1 MITVQTQQV
10 LVPKQVYIG
19 DRAELR
25 CTFSTSAKIKAEG
38 FCGELDY
45 NQYDIKDVKLQP
57 SGVNSYTLTIAFV
70 PWRTGDIIIPDYK
83 LSEEAG
89 STGTEALSDEMIIHF
104 NPVNIV
110 SLTQKDSI
118 TTLRDS
124 ASPLLLPGTIYKLY
138 GSLIAAILV
147 LIVGIRLIVK
157 HKDVAFFIKR
167 IVSSAKNNS
176 NRRRTIGQLG
186 KIAKNTQLSDNES
199 AAEIQK
205 TLRTYL
211 EKRFDY
217 PFSKTVSS
225 ELSAA
230 FTKLTGGLLSEEKQ
244 DAYDDIVIAF
254 VRTDYIRYSSA
265 SKFNDDEKPALVK
278 KIINDIETIESTKS
292 EKSISAEKDTVT
304 EKSNAMEDSE
314 NA

>member
-25 CTFSTSAKIKAEG
+25 CTFSTTAKIKAEG

-57 SGVNSYTLTIAFV
+57 SGVNTYTLTIAFV
-70 PWRTGDIIIPDYK
+70 PWRTGDIIIPDYR
-83 LSEEAG
+83 LSEEV
-89 STGTEALSDEMIIHF
+89 SSDEMIIHF

-157 HKDVAFFIKR
+157 HKDVAFFITR
-167 IVSSAKNNS
+167 LVSSAKNNS
-176 NRRRTIGQLG
+176 NRRRTIKQLG

-265 SKFNDDEKPALVK
+265 SKFDYDEKPALVK
-278 KIINDIETIESTKS
+278 KLINDIETIENTKS

-304 EKSNAMEDSE
+304 EKSNAKEESE

>member
-57 SGVNSYTLTIAFV
+57 SGVNTYTLTIAFV
-70 PWRTGDIIIPDYK
+70 PWRTGDIIIPDYR
-83 LSEEAG
+83 LSEEV
-89 STGTEALSDEMIIHF
+89 SSDEMIIHF

-138 GSLIAAILV
+138 GSLIAAILI

-157 HKDVAFFIKR
+157 HKDVAFFITR
-167 IVSSAKNNS
+167 LVSSAKNNS
-176 NRRRTIGQLG
+176 NRRRTIKQLG

-265 SKFNDDEKPALVK
+265 SKFNDDEKPALIK
-278 KIINDIETIESTKS
+278 KLIDDIVAIEST
-292 EKSISAEKDTVT
+292 
-304 EKSNAMEDSE
+304 KSNAMEDSE

>member
-25 CTFSTSAKIKAEG
+25 CTFNTNAQIKAEG

-89 STGTEALSDEMIIHF
+89 AYGSEAADNELIIHF

-118 TTLRDS
+118 TSLRDS

-138 GSLIAAILV
+138 GSLIAAILI

-157 HKDVAFFIKR
+157 HKDVAFFISR
-167 IVSSAKNNS
+167 LVSSVKNNS
-176 NRRRTIGQLG
+176 NRKRTIKQLG
-186 KIAKNTQLSDNES
+186 KITKNTQLADNDV

-205 TLRTYL
+205 ILRTYL

-217 PFSKTVSS
+217 PFSKTVTS

-254 VRTDYIRYSSA
+254 VRTDYIRYSSS
-265 SKFNDDEKPALVK
+265 SKFGDNEKTELVK
-278 KIINDIETIESTKS
+278 KLIYDIETVENTKS
-292 EKSISAEKDTVT
+292 EKSLPAEKN
-304 EKSNAMEDSE
+304 EASGKLNAKEE
-314 NA
+314 EHA

>member
-1 MITVQTQQV
+1 MITVQTQHV

-57 SGVNSYTLTIAFV
+57 SGVNTYTLTIAFV

-83 LSEEAG
+83 LSEEV
-89 STGTEALSDEMIIHF
+89 SSDEMIIHF

-157 HKDVAFFIKR
+157 HKDVAFFITR
-167 IVSSAKNNS
+167 LVSSAKNNS
-176 NRRRTIGQLG
+176 NRRRTIKQLG

-265 SKFNDDEKPALVK
+265 SKFNDDEKPALIK
-278 KIINDIETIESTKS
+278 KLIDDIVTIESTK
-292 EKSISAEKDTVT
+292 T
-304 EKSNAMEDSE
+304 NAKEDSE

>member
-25 CTFSTSAKIKAEG
+25 CTFSSAAKIKAEG

-45 NQYDIKDVKLQP
+45 TQYDIKDVKLQP
-57 SGVNSYTLTIAFV
+57 SGVNSYTLTISFV

-83 LSEEAG
+83 LSED
-89 STGTEALSDEMIIHF
+89 TGTGTTQAASDELIVHF
-104 NPVNIV
+104 SPVNIV

-138 GSLIAAILV
+138 GSLIVAILI

-157 HKDVAFFIKR
+157 HKDVAFFVSR
-167 IVSSAKNNS
+167 LVSSVKNNS
-176 NRRRTIGQLG
+176 NRRRTIKQLG
-186 KIAKNTQLSDNES
+186 KIAKNTQLTDNDV

-205 TLRTYL
+205 NLRTYL

-225 ELSAA
+225 ELSVV

-244 DAYDDIVIAF
+244 NAYDDIVIAF

-265 SKFNDDEKPALVK
+265 SKFGDDEKTVLIK

-292 EKSISAEKDTVT
+292 EKS
-304 EKSNAMEDSE
+304 NAKENSE

>member
-57 SGVNSYTLTIAFV
+57 SGVNTYTLTIAFV

-83 LSEEAG
+83 LSEEV
-89 STGTEALSDEMIIHF
+89 SSDEMIIHF

-138 GSLIAAILV
+138 GSLIAAILI

-157 HKDVAFFIKR
+157 HKDVAFFITR
-167 IVSSAKNNS
+167 LVSSAKNNS
-176 NRRRTIGQLG
+176 NRRRTIKQLG

-265 SKFNDDEKPALVK
+265 SKFNDDEKTALVK
-278 KIINDIETIESTKS
+278 KLINDIETIESNKS

>member
-25 CTFSTSAKIKAEG
+25 CTFSTAAKIKAEG

-57 SGVNSYTLTIAFV
+57 SGVNTYTLTIAFV

-89 STGTEALSDEMIIHF
+89 SAGAEASSDEMIIHF

-138 GSLIAAILV
+138 GSLIAAILI

-157 HKDVAFFIKR
+157 HKDVAFFITR
-167 IVSSAKNNS
+167 LVS
-176 NRRRTIGQLG
+176 
-186 KIAKNTQLSDNES
+186 
-199 AAEIQK
+199 
-205 TLRTYL
+205 
-211 EKRFDY
+211 
-217 PFSKTVSS
+217 
-225 ELSAA
+225 
-230 FTKLTGGLLSEEKQ
+230 LL
-244 DAYDDIVIAF
+244 
-254 VRTDYIRYSSA
+254 
-265 SKFNDDEKPALVK
+265 
-278 KIINDIETIESTKS
+278 
-292 EKSISAEKDTVT
+292 
-304 EKSNAMEDSE
+304 
-314 NA
+314 

>member
-25 CTFSTSAKIKAEG
+25 CTFSTAAKIKAEG

-57 SGVNSYTLTIAFV
+57 SGVNTYTLTIAFV
-70 PWRTGDIIIPDYK
+70 PWRTGDIIIPDYR
-83 LSEEAG
+83 LSAEVGSAGAEA
-89 STGTEALSDEMIIHF
+89 SSDEMIIHF

-157 HKDVAFFIKR
+157 HKDVAFFITR
-167 IVSSAKNNS
+167 LVSSAKNNS
-176 NRRRTIGQLG
+176 NRRRTIKQLG

-217 PFSKTVSS
+217 PFYKTVSS

-265 SKFNDDEKPALVK
+265 SKFCDDEKPALVK
-278 KIINDIETIESTKS
+278 KLINDIETIENTKS

-304 EKSNAMEDSE
+304 EKSNAKEDSE

>member
-25 CTFSTSAKIKAEG
+25 CTFSTTAQIKAEG

-57 SGVNSYTLTIAFV
+57 SGVNTYTLTIAFV
-70 PWRTGDIIIPDYK
+70 PWRTGDIIIPDYR

-89 STGTEALSDEMIIHF
+89 TAGTETEADEMIIHF

-157 HKDVAFFIKR
+157 HKDVAFFITR
-167 IVSSAKNNS
+167 LVSSAKNNS
-176 NRRRTIGQLG
+176 NRRRTIKQLG

-265 SKFNDDEKPALVK
+265 SKFGDDEKPALVK
-278 KIINDIETIESTKS
+278 KLINDIETIENTKS

-304 EKSNAMEDSE
+304 EKSNAKEDSE

>member
-25 CTFSTSAKIKAEG
+25 CTFSTAAKIKAEG

-57 SGVNSYTLTIAFV
+57 SGVNTYTLTIAFV
-70 PWRTGDIIIPDYK
+70 PWRTGDIIIPDYR
-83 LSEEAG
+83 LSEETG
-89 STGTEALSDEMIIHF
+89 SAALSDEMIIHF

-157 HKDVAFFIKR
+157 HKDVAFFITR
-167 IVSSAKNNS
+167 LVSSAKNNS
-176 NRRRTIGQLG
+176 NRRRTIKQLG

-199 AAEIQK
+199 AAKIQK

-278 KIINDIETIESTKS
+278 KLINDIETIENNKS

>member
-57 SGVNSYTLTIAFV
+57 SGINTYTLTIAFV
-70 PWRTGDIIIPDYK
+70 PWRTGDIIIPDYR
-83 LSEEAG
+83 LSEEV
-89 STGTEALSDEMIIHF
+89 SSDEMIIHF

-157 HKDVAFFIKR
+157 HKDVAFFITR
-167 IVSSAKNNS
+167 LVSSAKNNS
-176 NRRRTIGQLG
+176 NRRRTIKQLG

-225 ELSAA
+225 ELSVA

-265 SKFNDDEKPALVK
+265 SKFGDDEKPALVK
-278 KIINDIETIESTKS
+278 KLINDIETIENTKS

-304 EKSNAMEDSE
+304 EKSNAREDSE

>member
-57 SGVNSYTLTIAFV
+57 SGVNTYTLTIAFV
-70 PWRTGDIIIPDYK
+70 PWRTGDIIIPDYR
-83 LSEEAG
+83 LSEEV
-89 STGTEALSDEMIIHF
+89 SSDEMIIHF

-157 HKDVAFFIKR
+157 HKDVAFFITR
-167 IVSSAKNNS
+167 LVSSA
-176 NRRRTIGQLG
+176 TLIG
-186 KIAKNTQLSDNES
+186 LSR
-199 AAEIQK
+199 K
-205 TLRTYL
+205 
-211 EKRFDY
+211 
-217 PFSKTVSS
+217 
-225 ELSAA
+225 
-230 FTKLTGGLLSEEKQ
+230 
-244 DAYDDIVIAF
+244 
-254 VRTDYIRYSSA
+254 
-265 SKFNDDEKPALVK
+265 
-278 KIINDIETIESTKS
+278 
-292 EKSISAEKDTVT
+292 
-304 EKSNAMEDSE
+304 
-314 NA
+314 

>member
-57 SGVNSYTLTIAFV
+57 SGVNTYTLTIAFV
-70 PWRTGDIIIPDYK
+70 PWRTGDIIIPDYR
-83 LSEEAG
+83 LSEEV
-89 STGTEALSDEMIIHF
+89 SSDEMIIHF

-157 HKDVAFFIKR
+157 HKDVAFFITR
-167 IVSSAKNNS
+167 LVSSAKNNS
-176 NRRRTIGQLG
+176 NRRRTIKQLG

-278 KIINDIETIESTKS
+278 KLINDIETIESNKS
-292 EKSISAEKDTVT
+292 EKSISAEKDTVV
-304 EKSNAMEDSE
+304 EKSNAKEDSE